1 MSKKL
6 LKNTVYLYILTIVKI
21 VFPLVTL
28 PYLTRVLSVETYG
41 LVAYVKAYNSYIQL
55 FLDFGFL
62 LSATRGITEA
72 KGNLIEISC
81 ITWNT
86 IIEKFFLGLLSFFVT
101 IAAICVI
108 PILSE
113 NRIFVWL
120 YFFSC
125 IITIFIPD
133 FLYRG
138 IERMEYAAMPFVCA
152 KIIVLF
158 LTFAFIKSDS
168 DILLIP
174 ILEISGNFVAAIIS
188 MLFLK
193 KIGIIFIIGKP
204 KQWVKDIKESSI
216 YFLSN
221 FSTTFFGAMTTLIA
235 GIYLGTKDIAFWSL
249 SMQVVTVAKSMY
261 NPITNSIY
269 PHMVLNRDL
278 KLVRKLSVLFSVPLA
293 LGCIVIIL
301 FGEKIMV
308 LIGGNNYY
316 DVGRIL
322 KSLLPVFIASFYSM
336 LYGWPVLGAINMIK
350 ETTVTTIIAAFIQII
365 CIVII
370 ILFDKFCL
378 INLAV
383 CCCISEIS
391 LLLLRLGVFKRNIT
405 KFKY

>member
-1 MSKKL
+1 M